1 MGHWLGYPTRET
13 SSPCRLRGF
22 SEGLL
27 LLLLL
32 HYFLCFS
39 FSFLFLLLVSSSFS
53 SSPTLDFFILSPA
66 FLFLSFSLSFFHMYL
81 FPFLLSPTFFPH
93 KSAARMMWCLPRMP
107 GLAPGRPRGGPGA
120 SSCALGPRNCPGLAP
135 AWSRSL
141 VNGAGV
147 ASVPFRVFV
156 GRLAWKPRAFG
167 WPRRGSRDKLSVACY
182 RAHPVMRERASR
194 GRIMM
199 ARVIRAGGR

>member
-39 FSFLFLLLVSSSFS
+39 FSFLFLLLVPSSFS

-93 KSAARMMWCLPRMP
+93 ESAARMMWCLPRMP

-120 SSCALGPRNCPGLAP
+120 SSCALGAP
-135 AWSRSL
+135 ELSRA
-141 VNGAGV
+141 GAGV
-147 ASVPFRVFV
+147 VPESREWCGRGFGSVPGVCWSPSVETSGLRVASGV
-156 GRLAWKPRAFG
+156 KNLGG
-167 WPRRGSRDKLSVACY
+167 GGGGKLG
-182 RAHPVMRERASR
+182 EKL
-194 GRIMM
+194 
-199 ARVIRAGGR
+199 

>member
-1 MGHWLGYPTRET
+1 MSRTDTKATPTTIFNWFGMTRKCCQDDVVP
-13 SSPCRLRGF
+13 SSDAGV
-22 SEGLL
+22 G
-27 LLLLL
+27 
-32 HYFLCFS
+32 
-39 FSFLFLLLVSSSFS
+39 
-53 SSPTLDFFILSPA
+53 
-66 FLFLSFSLSFFHMYL
+66 
-81 FPFLLSPTFFPH
+81 
-93 KSAARMMWCLPRMP
+93 P
-107 GLAPGRPRGGPGA
+107 GPAPGWPGRVLV
-120 SSCALGPRNCPGLAP
+120 CAGWPRNCPGLAP

-199 ARVIRAGGR
+199 ARVIRAGGK